1 MKTAIII
8 LILFI
13 SNLSFAQT
21 TKISGTI
28 SDSETGE
35 TLPNTTVFLR
45 SKTSVGTSSN
55 LVGVYELE
63 LVGLSGKI
71 ELVFSFIGYKE
82 QVREVELIGNQ
93 VVLNVKL
100 ESAISKMEEITI
112 QSERLIAEEFT
123 VTEIKKMDIYINP
136 IAKADPLLAVNGLPA
151 STTTDESANIS
162 LRGSSPSETGIFL
175 NNVPIYDAV
184 RFAQLNGIGTF
195 SIFNTAIIKSLQ
207 VFPSNPPLEFG
218 NTTSGLIAL
227 QTDDNVPKKSIHSI
241 SANLAG
247 VGGMTLNP
255 IGKKGSVAIF
265 GNFQPSFAL
274 KAFNETAL
282 ESLGEFRSGDFGVH
296 LFHQIGKKS
305 TLKVFNYSLLEGY
318 QFNFK
323 HPSGNFPFEQSR
335 KRNFTVANFRTV
347 FDNKSE
353 LSINHGNSFSKMDL
367 GGGNL
372 QIKDAKRD
380 LFLSVNYQRFFK
392 QFQFKTGFSWDR
404 RVSESKNTFPTFD
417 YALAEQFP
425 SESFNYKTEIDVPES
440 YFYAK
445 YTFTEKWAIGVGL
458 RKNLFGTGDENYL
471 SYQANMNYAIN
482 EKSRFN
488 FSVGNYHK
496 YNPADANSNQL
507 YLIDSEQVAL
517 DYAYDD
523 GKLKITSAVFY
534 KKAKLGEIE
543 NEIYGIESFVS
554 YQLGQKLQASVSL
567 TSLTAEVSEGDL
579 RYPSNYDL
587 DYFAR
592 ATLQYKPAKKWIIG
606 ASWLFRQGVHYQP
619 LSATQFD
626 SNLGVFQ
633 PFYRPITQ
641 QERLPNYS
649 ILDVNISRVFLLSE
663 NSNLITFASVS
674 NAFNRENVRSVNYN
688 SDYTE
693 SFNELF
699 SQRTFFFGVILN
711 FI

>member
-1 MKTAIII
+1 MKSSIF
-8 LILFI
+8 LFLFSL
-13 SNLSFAQT
+13 SNLGFSQT
-21 TKISGTI
+21 FKISGII

-35 TLPNTTVFLR
+35 TLPSATVFLR
-45 SKTSVGTSSN
+45 SNTSVGTSSN
-55 LVGVYELE
+55 LVGFYELE
-63 LVGLSGKI
+63 LVGVSGKV
-71 ELVFSFIGYKE
+71 ELVFSFIGFKE
-82 QVREVELIGNQ
+82 QVETVQLSGNQ
-93 VVLNVKL
+93 LVLNVKL
-100 ESAISKMEEITI
+100 ESSLSKMEEITI

-184 RFAQLNGIGTF
+184 RFAQFNGIGTF
-195 SIFNTAIIKSLQ
+195 SIFNTAIISSLQ

-227 QTDDNVPKKSIHSI
+227 QTDGALPKKSIHSI

-274 KAFNETAL
+274 KAFNEKSL
-282 ESLGEFRSGDFGVH
+282 EDLEKFRSGDFGVH
-296 LFHQIGKKS
+296 LFHQLGKKS
-305 TLKVFNYSLLEGY
+305 TLKIFNYSLLEGY

-335 KRNFTVANFRTV
+335 KRNFTIANFRTV

-353 LSINHGNSFSKMDL
+353 LSINHGNSFSKLDL

-372 QIKDAKRD
+372 QIEDAKRD
-380 LFLSVNYQRFFK
+380 LFFSVNYQRFFK
-392 QFQFKTGFSWDR
+392 QFEFKTGFSWDR
-404 RVSESKNTFPTFD
+404 RVSESENTFPTFG

-425 SESFNYKTEIDVPES
+425 SQTANYKTEIDVPES

-445 YTFTEKWAIGVGL
+445 YTFTEKWAVGVGL
-458 RKNLFGTGDENYL
+458 RKNLFGMGDENYL
-471 SYQANMNYAIN
+471 SYQANVNYAIS
-482 EKSRFN
+482 EQSRFN

-496 YNPADANSNQL
+496 YNPADANSDQP

-517 DYAYDD
+517 DYAFDN
-523 GKLKITSAVFY
+523 GKLKITSALFY

-567 TSLTAEVSEGDL
+567 TYLDAEVSEGDL

-587 DYFAR
+587 DYFAK
-592 ATLQYKPAKKWIIG
+592 ASLQYKPAEKWTIG
-606 ASWLFRQGVHYQP
+606 ASWLFRQGVFYQP
-619 LSATQFD
+619 LSSTQFD
-626 SNLGVFQ
+626 SDLGVFQ
-633 PFYRPITQ
+633 PFYQPLNQ

-663 NSNLITFASVS
+663 NSNLIAFASVS

-688 SDYTE
+688 FDYTE
-693 SFNELF
+693 PFHELF
-699 SQRTFFFGVILN
+699 SQRTFFFGFVLN